1 MAIWK
6 RLRKYRD
13 MDLEEEE
20 QKKMVD
26 AEKGD
31 IFAMIISALVTLW
44 LPVSLILLLFGA
56 VLMLLFGAVSF

>member
-13 MDLEEEE
+13 MDLEEE
-20 QKKMVD
+20 QKKVSD

-31 IFAMIISALVTLW
+31 IFAMIISALVTIW

-56 VLMLLFGAVSF
+56 VLVLLFGAISF

>member
-13 MDLEEEE
+13 MDLEEE
-20 QKKMVD
+20 QKKVSD

-31 IFAMIISALVTLW
+31 IFAMIISALVMIW

-56 VLMLLFGAVSF
+56 VLVLLFGAISF

>member
-13 MDLEEEE
+13 MDLEEE
-20 QKKMVD
+20 QKKVPD
-26 AEKGD
+26 TEKGD

-56 VLMLLFGAVSF
+56 VLMLLFGAISF

>member
-13 MDLEEEE
+13 MDLEEE
-20 QKKMVD
+20 QKKMPVT
-26 AEKGD
+26 EKGD

-44 LPVSLILLLFGA
+44 LPVSVILLLFGG
-56 VLMLLFGAVSF
+56 VLMLLFGAISF